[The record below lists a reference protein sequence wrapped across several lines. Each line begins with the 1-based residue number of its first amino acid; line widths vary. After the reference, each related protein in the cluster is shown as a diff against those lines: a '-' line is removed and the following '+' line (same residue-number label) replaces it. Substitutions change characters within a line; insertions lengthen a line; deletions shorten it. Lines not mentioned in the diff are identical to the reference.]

1 MGLRVG
7 PNYQQRINHLD
18 QPLKKLKREKAH
30 KLNILKIRVIQSK
43 SKNFLNFKKN
53 VTVEK
58 LGNIKNPVEPK
69 ASVLAL
75 KNTETERERGISN
88 GGVREIKRKPLLIN
102 LVFNYN
108 SNSGVSVYFSIEFF
122 LVSCDCYSLPSQ
134 QIHCGMLRPDSR
146 L

>member
-75 KNTETERERGISN
+75 KNTETERERE
-88 GGVREIKRKPLLIN
+88 RERE
-102 LVFNYN
+102 
-108 SNSGVSVYFSIEFF
+108 VSAMEAFEK
-122 LVSCDCYSLPSQ
+122 LRESLY
-134 QIHCGMLRPDSR
+134 
-146 L
+146 

>member
-7 PNYQQRINHLD
+7 PNYQRRINHLD
-18 QPLKKLKREKAH
+18 QRLKKLKREKAH
-30 KLNILKIRVIQSK
+30 KLNIMKLRVIQVQK
-43 SKNFLNFKKN
+43 FFEFQKN

-58 LGNIKNPVEPK
+58 LGYIKNPVEHK

-75 KNTETERERGISN
+75 KNRERERERG
-88 GGVREIKRKPLLIN
+88 VRETKRKPLLIN
-102 LVFNYN
+102 LMSNSN
-108 SNSGVSVYFSIEFF
+108 SNSGVSVYFSIGFF